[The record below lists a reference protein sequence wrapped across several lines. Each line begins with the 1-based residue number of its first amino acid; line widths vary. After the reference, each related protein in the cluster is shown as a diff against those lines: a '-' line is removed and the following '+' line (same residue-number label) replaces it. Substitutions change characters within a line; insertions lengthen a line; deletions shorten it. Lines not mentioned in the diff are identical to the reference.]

1 MKLKPLL
8 TTAALSIVCFL
19 MYVPS
24 VLAQGPDNPGGD
36 PDIPIDGGL
45 SLLIAA
51 GVAYGA
57 KKAYDKRKKEPKA
70 QDDLKKVE

>member
-1 MKLKPLL
+1 MKLKPFL
-8 TTAALSIVCFL
+8 TTAILTVVSLL
-19 MYVPS
+19 MYLPS
-24 VLAQGPDNPGGD
+24 VLAQLPDPRGD
-36 PDIPIDGGL
+36 PDEIPIDGGL

-57 KKAYDKRKKEPKA
+57 KKAYDKRKKGPKV